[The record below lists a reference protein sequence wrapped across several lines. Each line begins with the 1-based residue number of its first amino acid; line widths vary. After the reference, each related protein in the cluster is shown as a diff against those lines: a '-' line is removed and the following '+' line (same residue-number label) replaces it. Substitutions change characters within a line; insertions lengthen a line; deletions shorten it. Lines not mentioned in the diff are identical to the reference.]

1 MIIFISNLKVWKQK
15 YKDNHKTEVHS
26 RGQNGNVQINA
37 ENFTCPKWSYSTQ
50 RM

>member
-1 MIIFISNLKVWKQK
+1 MKTKIQRQSQ
-15 YKDNHKTEVHS
+15 TEVHS

-37 ENFTCPKWSYSTQ
+37 ENLTCPKWSYSTQ